1 MIPIPPKFKLI
12 ILLLVNIRK
21 LLRDGVV
28 KLNWVLLRFTGPEK
42 VLGIIP
48 DKDLFK
54 HFYFNNLLAKTHS
67 GFMPGG
73 SFISQLQPNVYEID
87 F

>member
-1 MIPIPPKFKLI
+1 M
-12 ILLLVNIRK
+12 
-21 LLRDGVV
+21 
-28 KLNWVLLRFTGPEK
+28 
-42 VLGIIP
+42 LGIIP

-54 HFYFNNLLAKTHS
+54 HFYFNNLLAKTQS